1 MRVLMPIF
9 LIAVLGLASCVP
21 VPIPN
26 DYGFYAP
33 DSRDVNFAESNRGG
47 SYCAINGS
55 QPWKRGYRI
64 IGNMKATV
72 WFETVNKDVS
82 NAQGDL
88 YLKFGPIRESDTIV
102 SIDPALISLEE
113 GGRTFKAASGN
124 NPAPGNS
131 ITGNFLFPTPS
142 GVRTNI
148 RVVFEP
154 GAIKFDDQP
163 IPFAPIRF
171 SNGTTAIYFF
181 PCIPA

>member
-33 DSRDVNFAESNRGG
+33 DSSDVNFAESNRGG
-47 SYCAINGS
+47 SYCGINGS

-88 YLKFGPIRESDTIV
+88 YLKFEPIRESDTIV
-102 SIDPALISLEE
+102 SIGPAKSLPKPKSKTL
-113 GGRTFKAASGN
+113 G
-124 NPAPGNS
+124 
-131 ITGNFLFPTPS
+131 TPS
-142 GVRTNI
+142 ESTMT
-148 RVVFEP
+148 
-154 GAIKFDDQP
+154 FDGFRSRWITP
-163 IPFAPIRF
+163 R
-171 SNGTTAIYFF
+171 
-181 PCIPA
+181 